1 MKDMM
6 EEMFNRIKE
15 DTIRRLSE
23 VYGFEY
29 EEGVMLEINVEYM
42 VKKEVDK
49 KDKVVREKKVREK
62 KVVDKKDKVVRE
74 KKDKV
79 VREKKDK
86 VIVLPFSGEIV
97 EGVCNGLKVNHGLHT
112 QCMMKCSDS
121 SLEYCRQCE
130 KQCGKNSSGKP
141 NNGTIGD
148 RVAGG
153 DEYKDG
159 RGRNPVA
166 YVTVMRKLNIT
177 REEVEGEVLRL
188 NLVFDVKHF
197 EEVTNVKK
205 NKSDDVETKR
215 GRPKR
220 IKTMDVVSTEGSPQD
235 IFDVLI
241 SEVVESGS
249 KSDEEEVEEEVE
261 EFEFEG
267 VVYLRT
273 KDNNLYDKDTEEL
286 KGKFNEERQ
295 MIEECDDEEDSDED
309 AEEDRC

>member
-1 MKDMM
+1 MNEMM
-6 EEMFNRIKE
+6 EEMFKRIKE

-23 VYGFEY
+23 EYGFDY
-29 EEGVMLEINVEYM
+29 EEGNMLEISVEYM
-42 VKKEVDK
+42 VKKEV
-49 KDKVVREKKVREK
+49 EKKEVEKKEKKLREPKEK
-62 KVVDKKDKVVRE
+62 KVVKEKKEPRE
-74 KKDKV
+74 KNV
-79 VREKKDK
+79 VKEKKK

-97 EGVCNGLKVNHGLHT
+97 EGVCHGLKVNHGLHT

-121 SLEYCRQCE
+121 SSEYCKQCE

-141 NNGTIGD
+141 NNGTIED

-153 DEYKDG
+153 VEYKDA

-166 YVTVMRKLNIT
+166 YATVMRKLKIT
-177 REEVEGEVLRL
+177 REEVEEEVLRL
-188 NLVFDVKHF
+188 DLVFDATHF
-197 EEVTNVKK
+197 EYVKK
-205 NKSDDVETKR
+205 VNKSDDGETKR

-220 IKTMDVVSTEGSPQD
+220 VKTMDVVSTEEPTQD

-267 VVYLRT
+267 VVYLRAL
-273 KDNNLYDKDTEEL
+273 DNKLYDKETQEL
-286 KGKFNEERQ
+286 KGTFNEERQ

-309 AEEDRC
+309 AEGR